1 MRAARGLLLVLI
13 AGLVLSLAM
22 PATRSAASS
31 PADPSTSPVANPNAI
46 ITFFAA
52 LPHRAAALE
61 QAATAISSPGSS
73 SFRQYLS
80 VEEAAER
87 YGATGA
93 QITAVRQ
100 AARSL
105 GLQAEI
111 DPTGLIARISGP
123 VSAWEKA
130 MGAPVQFTPAR
141 TGVPYDRYLF
151 PVPTPDAP
159 SSADQDFWRYQYDD
173 SRQKRSFPGPV
184 TRDAPP
190 AIAAT
195 VTAFVASYSEY
206 VPALET
212 PAAAGGAAVAMVAE
226 ARESGA
232 RGEPRPR
239 SLYGP
244 GDFTQVPPTNP
255 AAALMTSCVTQ
266 PGAPLAAK
274 SRAGRPLT
282 PGDFVGHDQVFRAY
296 GLPELQRGEGA
307 NAGGR
312 VTVISY
318 KGGYSESDLAQAAS
332 CFGFTK
338 PEVRITRGTGV
349 GSPFVNVD
357 GETTLD
363 VQTVSATLRNARAI
377 QLVQVAQPDYG
388 AAFADGYSR
397 ALTATPRPHAITL
410 SYGICE
416 PLVAP
421 YGMFPTV
428 GALFRFAA
436 VVGTTITVSAGDG
449 GSSSCQQ
456 YAGMMLEAEFDV
468 LKVLQS
474 ALSDTQGEELEELQE
489 EIETGQRLI
498 EPLLPMAAYPRPTV
512 DFPASSPWATAVG
525 GTQVV
530 MRPDGT
536 RAAEIVWNDQPYFDG
551 AVRNAVGAGGPS
563 AVFNA
568 PGYQRPLTWSNTR
581 SVPDIS
587 AMAGFFPA
595 LPIVAGGKIGQGD
608 GTSQSSPMM
617 AAAFAL
623 LSAQEVSRGRPRLG
637 FVNPWLYDV
646 VRRHP
651 RTVYDVTIGD
661 NQYAIPLDPE
671 GTTLNIPACCQ
682 AGLGYDQATGLGVL
696 DFSELRRHT
705 AVREREQPSAG

>member
-1 MRAARGLLLVLI
+1 MRGIVPVLI
-13 AGLVLSLAM
+13 AGLVLSVAA
-22 PATRSAASS
+22 PAARSAVALG
-31 PADPSTSPVANPNAI
+31 DVSTSGPVANPDAV

-61 QAATAISSPGSS
+61 QAATAISAPGSS

-80 VEEAAER
+80 VEEAAQR
-87 YGATGA
+87 YGATDA
-93 QITAVRQ
+93 QITAVRE

-105 GLQAEI
+105 GLKAQI
-111 DPTGLIARISGP
+111 DPTGLLARISGP

-141 TGVPYDRYLF
+141 PGVPYDRYLF
-151 PVPTPDAP
+151 PAPTPDA
-159 SSADQDFWRYQYDD
+159 SSNGDQDFWRTQYDD
-173 SRQKRSFPGPV
+173 SRREISFPGPV

-195 VTAFVASYSEY
+195 VTAFVASYSDY
-206 VPALET
+206 IPALET
-212 PAAAGGAAVAMVAE
+212 PAAAAGGAAAAMVTAS
-226 ARESGA
+226 RESGVQ
-232 RGEPRPR
+232 GEPRPR

-255 AAALMTSCVTQ
+255 AAALMKSCVTQ
-266 PGAPLAAK
+266 PGAPLAAN
-274 SRAGRPLT
+274 SRSVRPLT
-282 PGDFVGHDQVFRAY
+282 PGDFVGHEQVFRAY
-296 GLPELQRGEGA
+296 GLPELQRREGA

-312 VTVISY
+312 VTIISY
-318 KGGYSESDLAQAAS
+318 KGGYSDSDLAQAAR

-357 GETTLD
+357 LETTLD

-388 AAFADGYSR
+388 AAFADGYAR
-397 ALTATPRPHAITL
+397 ALTASPRPHAITL

-416 PLVAP
+416 PLAAP
-421 YGMFPTV
+421 FGMFPTV
-428 GALFRFAA
+428 SALFRFAA

-456 YAGMMLEAEFDV
+456 HAGMLLETEFDL
-468 LKVLQS
+468 LKFLQS
-474 ALSDTQGEELEELQE
+474 ELTGTEGEELRELQE
-489 EIETGQRLI
+489 GIESIQRLI
-498 EPLLPMAAYPRPTV
+498 EHRLPIAAYPRPTV

-530 MRPDGT
+530 MNPDGT
-536 RAAEIVWNDQPYFDG
+536 RAAEIVWNDQPYFGG
-551 AVRNAVGAGGPS
+551 AVRNSVGTGGPS

-568 PGYQRPLTWSNTR
+568 PAYQRPLTRSNTR

-595 LPIVAGGKIGQGD
+595 LPIVAGGMIEQGD

-617 AAAFAL
+617 AAALAL
-623 LSAQEVSRGRPRLG
+623 LSAQEVSMGRPRLG

-646 VRRHP
+646 VRRNP
-651 RTVYDVTIGD
+651 QTVYDVTIGD
-661 NQYAIPLDPE
+661 NQYAIPLDLE

-696 DFSELRRHT
+696 NFKELSKHT
-705 AVREREQPSAG
+705 VIR